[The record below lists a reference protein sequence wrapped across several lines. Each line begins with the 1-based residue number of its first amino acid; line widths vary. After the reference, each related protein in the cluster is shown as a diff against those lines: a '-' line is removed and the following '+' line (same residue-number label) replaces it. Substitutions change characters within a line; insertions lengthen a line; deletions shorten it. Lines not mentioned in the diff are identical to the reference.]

1 MDAKTP
7 FRQKGFL
14 SVVIPAYNEEAMILK
29 TASVIAGILNGAQIE
44 YELLFVD
51 DGSGDNTWPLI
62 QQASAENP
70 CVRGLSFSRN
80 FGKDKA
86 IFAGLSYAAG
96 DVCAVI
102 DCDLQHP
109 PEKIVEMFRLW
120 EQGWQVV
127 EGVKSDRGRGPR
139 FHALCARVFYAVIS
153 RAAGI
158 DMRRSSDFKLLDR
171 KVVDVLLEMREQD
184 AFFRALSSW
193 VGFRRTAVEFRVNER
208 AAGESKWSFKALVRY
223 AVSSITSFSAAP
235 LQFSTAVGVLV
246 LAATLV
252 SAAAFGIFG
261 GDKEAWLLFFA
272 VLGLMALGCLLVGLG
287 ILGYYADKIYQQ
299 TLNRPRFIIADE
311 CGKKNEKSCR
321 HDE

>member
-1 MDAKTP
+1 MK
-7 FRQKGFL
+7 KLL

-29 TASVIAGILNGAQIE
+29 TASVIAGILSSAQIE

-51 DGSGDNTWPLI
+51 DGSNDNTWPLI
-62 QQASAENP
+62 RQASAENP

-86 IFAGLSYAAG
+86 VFAGLSRAAG
-96 DVCAVI
+96 NCCVVI

-109 PEKIVEMFRLW
+109 PEKVVEMFRLW

-127 EGVKSDRGRGPR
+127 EGVKSDRGRESR
-139 FHALCARVFYAVIS
+139 LYTLCAGVFYAMIS
-153 RAAGI
+153 RATGI

-193 VGFRRTAVEFRVNER
+193 VGFKSTTVEFDVNER
-208 AAGESKWSFKALVRY
+208 TAGESKWSFKALVRY
-223 AVSSITSFSAAP
+223 AISSIASFSTAP
-235 LQFSTAVGVLV
+235 LQLSTAAGVLV
-246 LAATLV
+246 LVTSLISAV
-252 SAAAFGIFG
+252 SFGILG
-261 GDKEAWLLFFA
+261 GDREAWILFFA
-272 VLGLMALGCLLVGLG
+272 VLGLMTLGCLLVGLG

-299 TLNRPRFIIADE
+299 TLNRPRFIIAEE
-311 CGKKNEKSCR
+311 CGEKR
-321 HDE
+321 E